1 MKRTIIFKK
10 IKNNIL
16 DYDVAYKTSYGQS
29 LCISF
34 LIKYMNILENMMEL
48 NIWDYSV
55 LMKNVNKFLIESD
68 ILLC

>member
-48 NIWDYSV
+48 NNWDY
-55 LMKNVNKFLIESD
+55 
-68 ILLC
+68 